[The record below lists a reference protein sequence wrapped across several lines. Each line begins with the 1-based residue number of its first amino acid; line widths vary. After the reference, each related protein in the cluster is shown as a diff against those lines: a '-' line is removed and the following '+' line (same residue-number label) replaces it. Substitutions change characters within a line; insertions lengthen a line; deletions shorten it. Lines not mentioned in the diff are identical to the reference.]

1 MKVKGTANLTRV
13 DRIRTQGKAI
23 AAFLEDSGHQD
34 IAQEVLQLVID
45 VDSPVFCDR
54 ALEDLIRMTHIQ
66 WLGEYSVKYGRD
78 RNDWWVY
85 LESFAN
91 ECQIYRDKGK

>member
-1 MKVKGTANLTRV
+1 MTRV

-23 AAFLEDSGHQD
+23 AAFLEDSGHLE
-34 IAQEVLQLVID
+34 IAREVLQLVID

-66 WLGEYSVKYGRD
+66 WLGDYSVKYGRD
-78 RNDWWVY
+78 RNEWWVY
-85 LESFAN
+85 LESFSE
-91 ECQIYRDKGK
+91 ECQLYLNRAK